1 MEDEAAAVRY
11 GGTALFSDR
20 LCALRKTSVGVD
32 MTTEIPSDLV
42 PFVQRMLAERRFLNE
57 KDVLAEGL
65 RMLQARETLR
75 EEVKKGFD
83 QLDADR
89 GLPAEEVYARAEV
102 RIRQIENGE
111 R

>member
-1 MEDEAAAVRY
+1 MIEPYLGD
-11 GGTALFSDR
+11 
-20 LCALRKTSVGVD
+20 D

-42 PFVQRMLAERRFLNE
+42 PFVQRMIAEKRFLNE
-57 KDVLAEGL
+57 EDVLAEGL

-83 QLDADR
+83 QLDA
-89 GLPAEEVYARAEV
+89 GLGVPAEEVDARAEE

-111 R
+111 SSCRE

>member
-1 MEDEAAAVRY
+1 
-11 GGTALFSDR
+11 
-20 LCALRKTSVGVD
+20 

-42 PFVQRMLAERRFLNE
+42 PFVQRMIAERRFLNE
-57 KDVLAEGL
+57 EDVLAEGL

-83 QLDADR
+83 QLDAEL
-89 GLPAEEVYARAEV
+89 GVPAEEVYARAEE

-111 R
+111 P